1 MRKCIMVGC
10 DLHDDSMLVKF
21 ALGRQK
27 PRKRSFRNTRS
38 GRKAMIEMLKRM
50 SANAQ
55 DADVVF
61 AYEAS
66 SQGFGLYDQLTQAGL
81 GCYVLAPTKIA
92 RSPKHRR
99 NKTDERDA
107 ERILELLRAHV
118 LAGNELPEVW
128 IPDKQTR
135 DDREIVRCRL
145 DLAEKGGAVKTQIRT
160 LLKRNGIRRPK
171 DIGKG
176 WTNSYRAWL
185 RGLARC
191 DHPLGYGARMALW
204 SLLRQLDAI
213 ECEIGLLDEQVE
225 VLSIGERYREVVRE
239 LTHLKGVGLLTAMVF
254 LTEMGELSRFSNRKQ
269 IGAYLGLVPSSDESG
284 EGQQRKGHITRQG
297 SPRVRKVLC
306 QATWARVRTDKN
318 EQLVY
323 GRICAKNPNHKKIA
337 VVAVMR
343 RLAVRMWHVG
353 LEAQRRAARPPGR
366 SRLRRVPSATAAA

>member
-1 MRKCIMVGC
+1 MAGC
-10 DLHDDSMLVKF
+10 DLHDETMLLKF
-21 ALGRQK
+21 ALGRHK
-27 PRKRSFRNTRS
+27 PQKRSFKNTAS
-38 GRKAMIEMLKRM
+38 GREAMIKMFGKI
-50 SANAQ
+50 SAQAGGAQ
-55 DADVVF
+55 VIV

-66 SQGFGLYDQLTQAGL
+66 AQGFGLYDQLTEAGL
-81 GCYVLAPTKIA
+81 GCHVLAPTKIA
-92 RSPKHRR
+92 RSVKHRR
-99 NKTDERDA
+99 QKTDEKDA
-107 ERILELLRAHV
+107 DRILELLRAHV

-145 DLAEKGGAVKTQIRT
+145 DLSQKRAALKAQVRT
-160 LLKRNGIRRPK
+160 LLKRNGIGKPT

-176 WTNSYRAWL
+176 WTNPYRAWL
-185 RGLARC
+185 RGLAKS
-191 DHPLGYGARMALW
+191 DAPLSYGARVGLG
-204 SLLRQLDAI
+204 SLLRQLDWI
-213 ECEIGLLDEQVE
+213 EAQIGLLDQQVE
-225 VLSIGERYREVVRE
+225 VLSIGERYREPVRD
-239 LTHLKGVGLLTAMVF
+239 LTQLKGVGLLTAMVF
-254 LTEMGELSRFSNRKQ
+254 LTEMGDLSRFSNRKQ

-284 EGQQRKGHITRQG
+284 EGRQRKGHITRQG
-297 SPRVRKVLC
+297 SPRVRKALC

-366 SRLRRVPSATAAA
+366 SRLRRAPTATAAA